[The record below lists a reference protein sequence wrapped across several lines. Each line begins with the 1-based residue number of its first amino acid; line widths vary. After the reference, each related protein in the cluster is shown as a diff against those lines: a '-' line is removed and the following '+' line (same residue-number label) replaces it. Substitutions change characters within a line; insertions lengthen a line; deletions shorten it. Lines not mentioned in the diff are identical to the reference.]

1 MLYSLSK
8 YKDDSLLITVK
19 NLLLTIKY
27 LKFMKIQNKIENF
40 FSIVFSEKIIK
51 IVEKYIL
58 YLASIG
64 FVVHLS
70 LIFLNNYNLID
81 LAIIQSNLLSNPI
94 SALYTPFSFILVY
107 EAFLLIYYIPRSFT
121 TAVGKQY
128 EIISLIVIRKI
139 FGDIPLIDLNANWVE
154 NPNNLQLIYDLVG
167 ILVIFFLIY
176 LFRRTKE
183 NLPVKSVSEKLD
195 RFIASKKLVSI
206 VLLPILLVTVFISFF
221 SWYNGV
227 FINESFDVNINYLFF
242 NEFFT
247 LLILVDVFILLLSF
261 QYTER
266 YSQLIRN
273 TGFII
278 STILLRL
285 SFLAT
290 GLANITLI
298 ISGIVFGLLILM
310 IYNQIEKE

>member
-1 MLYSLSK
+1 MSIQKSIESRFSK
-8 YKDDSLLITVK
+8 IFSANV
-19 NLLLTIKY
+19 IKA
-27 LKFMKIQNKIENF
+27 
-40 FSIVFSEKIIK
+40 
-51 IVEKYIL
+51 VEKYIL

-64 FVVHLS
+64 FIIHLS
-70 LIFLNNYNLID
+70 IIFLKIYGVID
-81 LAIIQSNLLSNPI
+81 LDFMGSKLLTNPI
-94 SALYTPFSFILVY
+94 SALYTPFSFILIY
-107 EAFLLIYYIPRSFT
+107 EAFLLIYYLPRSFT

-139 FGDIPLIDLNANWVE
+139 FGDIPMIDLNSNWIE
-154 NPNNLQLIYDLVG
+154 NANNLQLIYDLVA
-167 ILVIFFLIY
+167 IIIIFFLIF
-176 LFRRTKE
+176 LFRKAQER
-183 NLPVKSVSEKLD
+183 LPKKSVSEKLD

-206 VLLPILLVTVFISFF
+206 ILLPILVIICIVSFSKWF
-221 SWYNGV
+221 NGV
-227 FINESFDVNINYLFF
+227 FIVDSIDQNLNYLFF

-285 SFLAT
+285 SFQAM
-290 GLANITLI
+290 GLTSLILI
-298 ISGIVFGLLILM
+298 ISGIVFGLLILL
-310 IYNQIEKE
+310 IYNSIEKEKI

>member
-1 MLYSLSK
+1 LLTKLFKK
-8 YKDDSLLITVK
+8 YLRYLITIK
-19 NLLLTIKY
+19 NLLLTIKC
-27 LKFMKIQNKIENF
+27 LKFMKIQSKIENI

-81 LAIIQSNLLSNPI
+81 LAIIESNLLSNPI

-139 FGDIPLIDLNANWVE
+139 FGDIPLIDLNANWIE
-154 NPNNLQLIYDLVG
+154 NSNNLQLIYDLVG
-167 ILVIFFLIY
+167 ILIIFFLIY
-176 LFRRTKE
+176 LFRRTKD
-183 NLPVKSVSEKLD
+183 NLAVKSVSEKLD

-206 VLLPILLVTVFISFF
+206 VLLPILLLIIFISFF

-227 FINESFDVNINYLFF
+227 FINESFDANINYLFF

-285 SFLAT
+285 SFSAT
-290 GLANITLI
+290 GLASITLI

-310 IYNQIEKE
+310 IYNLIEKE

>member
-1 MLYSLSK
+1 M
-8 YKDDSLLITVK
+8 
-19 NLLLTIKY
+19 N
-27 LKFMKIQNKIENF
+27 IQKKIEDL
-40 FSIVFSEKIIK
+40 FSKIFSEEAIK
-51 IVEKYIL
+51 KFEKYIL

-64 FVVHLS
+64 FVIHLIII
-70 LIFLNNYNLID
+70 LLNNYNIIELSIVGPD
-81 LAIIQSNLLSNPI
+81 LFSNPI

-128 EIISLIVIRKI
+128 QIMSLIVIRKI
-139 FGDIPLIDLNANWVE
+139 FKDIPLVDLNANWIE
-154 NPNNLQLIYDLVG
+154 NANNQQLIFDLVG
-167 ILVIFFLIY
+167 VLLIFFLIY
-176 LFRRTKE
+176 LFKVTKE
-183 NLPVKSVSEKLD
+183 RLPVKPVSEKLD

-206 VLLPILLVTVFISFF
+206 VLLPILFSICIISFVN
-221 SWYNGV
+221 WYNGV
-227 FINESFDVNINYLFF
+227 FIEESFDENLNNLFF

-247 LLILVDVFILLLSF
+247 ILILADVFILLLSF

-285 SFLAT
+285 SFSVS
-290 GLANITLI
+290 GLTSILSI
-298 ISGIVFGLLILM
+298 ISGIVFGLLILL
-310 IYNQIEKE
+310 IYNAIEKEKKLT

>member
-1 MLYSLSK
+1 MSIQKSIESRFSK
-8 YKDDSLLITVK
+8 IFSANV
-19 NLLLTIKY
+19 IKA
-27 LKFMKIQNKIENF
+27 
-40 FSIVFSEKIIK
+40 
-51 IVEKYIL
+51 VEKYIL

-64 FVVHLS
+64 FIIHLS
-70 LIFLNNYNLID
+70 IIFLKIYGVID
-81 LAIIQSNLLSNPI
+81 LDFMGSKLLTNPI
-94 SALYTPFSFILVY
+94 SALYTPFSFILIY
-107 EAFLLIYYIPRSFT
+107 EAFLLIYYLPRSFT

-139 FGDIPLIDLNANWVE
+139 FGDIPMIDLNSNWIE
-154 NPNNLQLIYDLVG
+154 NANNLQLIYDLVA
-167 ILVIFFLIY
+167 IIIIFFLIF
-176 LFRRTKE
+176 LFRKAQER
-183 NLPVKSVSEKLD
+183 LPKKPVSEKLD

-206 VLLPILLVTVFISFF
+206 ILLPILVIICIVSFSKWF
-221 SWYNGV
+221 NGV
-227 FINESFDVNINYLFF
+227 FIVDSIDQNLNYLFF

-285 SFLAT
+285 SFQAM
-290 GLANITLI
+290 GLTSLILI
-298 ISGIVFGLLILM
+298 ISGIVFGLLILL
-310 IYNQIEKE
+310 IYNSIEKEKI

>member
-1 MLYSLSK
+1 M
-8 YKDDSLLITVK
+8 
-19 NLLLTIKY
+19 
-27 LKFMKIQNKIENF
+27 IQNKIENV

-64 FVVHLS
+64 FVIHLS

-81 LAIIQSNLLSNPI
+81 LVIIKSNLLSNPI

-139 FGDIPLIDLNANWVE
+139 FGDIPLIDLNANWIE

-183 NLPVKSVSEKLD
+183 DLPLKSVSEKLD

-206 VLLPILLVTVFISFF
+206 VLLPILVGIIFISFF

>member
-1 MLYSLSK
+1 
-8 YKDDSLLITVK
+8 
-19 NLLLTIKY
+19 
-27 LKFMKIQNKIENF
+27 MKIQKKTEKL
-40 FSIVFSEKIIK
+40 FSVIFSENVLKTI
-51 IVEKYIL
+51 EKYIL

-64 FVVHLS
+64 FVIHLS
-70 LIFLNNYNLID
+70 LIFLNNKNLID
-81 LAIIQSNLLSNPI
+81 LSILESNLLSNPI

-139 FGDIPLIDLNANWVE
+139 FGDIPLIDLEANWIE
-154 NPNNLQLIYDLVG
+154 NSNNLQLIFDLVG
-167 ILVIFFLIY
+167 IIVIFFLIY
-176 LFRRTKE
+176 LFRKTKD
-183 NLPVKSVSEKLD
+183 NLPVKSVSDKLD

-206 VLLPILLVTVFISFF
+206 ILLPILTVICILSFL
-221 SWYNGV
+221 SWFNGV
-227 FINESFDVNINYLFF
+227 FIYDSFDLNINYLFF

-285 SFLAT
+285 SFSAN
-290 GLANITLI
+290 GLTSILLI
-298 ISGIVFGLLILM
+298 ISGIVFGLLILL
-310 IYNQIEKE
+310 IYNAIERE

>member
-1 MLYSLSK
+1 M
-8 YKDDSLLITVK
+8 I
-19 NLLLTIKY
+19 
-27 LKFMKIQNKIENF
+27 IQKRIEDW
-40 FSIVFSEKIIK
+40 FSSIFSENVIK

-70 LIFLNNYNLID
+70 LIFLKNYGYID
-81 LAIIQSNLLSNPI
+81 LDFLGSRLLSNPI
-94 SALYTPFSFILVY
+94 SALYTPFSFILIY
-107 EAFLLIYYIPRSFT
+107 EAFLLIYYLPRSFT

-139 FGDIPLIDLNANWVE
+139 FGDIPMVDLNSNWIE
-154 NPNNLQLIYDLVG
+154 NVNNLQLIYDL
-167 ILVIFFLIY
+167 IAIIIIFFLIF
-176 LFRRTKE
+176 LFRKAQER
-183 NLPVKSVSEKLD
+183 LPKKSVSDKLD

-206 VLLPILLVTVFISFF
+206 ILLPILIVICVFSFSKWFNLAFTV
-221 SWYNGV
+221 
-227 FINESFDVNINYLFF
+227 ESLDQNLNYLFF

-285 SFLAT
+285 SFSAS
-290 GLANITLI
+290 GLTSLVLI
-298 ISGIVFGLLILM
+298 VSGIVFGLFILL
-310 IYNQIEKE
+310 IYNAMEKEKLKSIN